1 MQIPRNNYVQTTLLS
16 TPCVGWCACDTTQL
30 EAKDAGAY
38 QDVRARYEPPVS
50 PRTQAACYSRWYS
63 RYFCALAL
71 EVQAR
76 VSLVTR
82 LRA

>member
-38 QDVRARYEPPVS
+38 QDVRARPVMSHRFPPA
-50 PRTQAACYSRWYS
+50 RSRMS
-63 RYFCALAL
+63 QQV
-71 EVQAR
+71 VQ
-76 VSLVTR
+76 
-82 LRA
+82 